1 MRLESI
7 ALHGFKSFGE
17 KTVVKVLPGITAI
30 VGPNGCGKCVRGD
43 TLVALADG
51 RVQAIGEL
59 VEQALARGRVVERF
73 DDGVAVLETGSG
85 VDVLSLNPAT
95 LRLEPRPVQAFIRR
109 SAPEYLLRIRTRA
122 GREVVTTHYHPLFGL
137 DEGGLTVLRAEQ
149 LRAGVRIAVPR
160 TLSTKACPP
169 ESLTAA
175 VLRAFGPDDRVYVPH
190 SRALADWIAAA
201 RAKAGSWKALAEAV
215 DVAPHFVDCV
225 QSRQPVRVGV
235 VSSVAAA
242 LGLTA
247 PPLHTLAS
255 SAGAEIELPGEV
267 DTRLARFLGL
277 LIAEGR
283 VTSADQVWFVNSD
296 PMVNAE
302 FGQLG
307 RELFGLQPMRGAYKA
322 GTSDTLLFSKT
333 LCLLLDRVFGIAIDG
348 KSAGKS
354 VPTAVMSAAD
364 DVVAAFLA
372 GLFEGDAFV
381 HAPHGQGRAMPYLE
395 YASASR
401 RLAEDVCTLLLR
413 LGIFPL
419 LRAKQKYAS
428 NTAKRRRRTYYSVYV
443 YGVEQIQRLA
453 EHVRFVGAKQERLDA
468 AMALR
473 VRPNPNL
480 DLIPGVT
487 GLVRAAIAAGGLN
500 VKRARAISPRLAAY
514 TERRCEATRAGLHE
528 VADLIERSGETSDR
542 ARPLITR
549 LRTLADSDL
558 YWDEVV
564 AIERV
569 EPTDPW
575 VYDLSVAD
583 THNFVAANVVVH
595 NSNVGEAVRWAL
607 GEQSAKSLRGQRME
621 DLIFHGS
628 ASRKP
633 VGLAEVELL
642 FSNDGALSVPWSEVS
657 VSRQLYRTGESE
669 YMLNGTISR
678 LRDILDLFAG
688 TGANPRAYSVMDQD
702 KLNHVL
708 TAKPHER
715 RVFIEEAAG
724 IARYKQQRN
733 ETQGKLEQTRQNL
746 VRVRDVMDEV
756 RRQLNSLERQAKKAQ
771 QYKALQNERRDLA
784 LALVAAD
791 YATLT
796 AQAAQLAAELE
807 GLRETE
813 QAQRTRVA
821 ALAAREARQREVIQA
836 SDHAL
841 SDLRQR
847 VQKVQ
852 GELERLLERRE
863 QMGVQVR
870 ELGEESV
877 RLDEELRAAGERLD
891 SIVGERETARTALGD
906 AERLSAERAAVARVL
921 EATVE
926 HHRSALGDD
935 RGRLEALR
943 LEQVRIAGERVDL
956 MRQAGELRERRA
968 QQARRAERLA
978 LERSATEAEAL
989 QLSAERATVEAAH
1002 GRAMAALSSLGA
1014 ERDRLQAALT
1024 VHEAELATAETALGD
1039 ARLGYV
1045 SKSSQLEALRALDAA
1060 REGYGAGVRAVFEA
1074 GSSLTGVRGTV
1085 ADLLEVPPGL
1095 ERAVEAVLGERLQW
1109 VVVDRFE
1116 HARAAVEY
1124 LATRRAGA
1132 ATFVPL
1138 EHLHN
1143 GGSRGAPPIPP
1154 HGEANPGLAWVAK
1167 AIGGPAPSLVHHLL
1181 GQVAVVDHLDAA
1193 EALWRRNGVVATY
1206 VTPAG
1211 EVLSPA
1217 GRLRG
1222 GAGAAADEGAG
1233 EHSLLARKRQ
1243 LRELDEEVA
1252 RLIADVETR
1261 QVAAAALAAELTTLR
1276 ARLGGLDHD
1285 LQARQAERVGSEKD
1299 IEQAVR
1305 EHERVQRHL
1314 ETLGSELHQVETE
1327 AQETAALLAQLEQ
1340 HVEAAREAEARQ
1352 EAAMATARATIE
1364 TAQAR
1369 ETELVAELSAC
1380 RVDVASVAERSDAL
1394 TRELARLDEME
1405 ADVTERVGQAQQR
1418 QAQLGERRQ
1427 WLSEERERT
1436 DVSAR
1441 DVALERDRLEEDA
1454 RGAGQRHQTLLD
1466 ELTAIEGDMR
1476 GGQGELSR
1484 AVAAIHDIELR
1495 ATEGRVR
1502 REELGQEAW
1511 RTYGVDAA
1519 ALLALHDPARD
1530 LAAAGER
1537 VGELDAKI
1545 AAIGAVNLVADEE
1558 YRELDERL
1566 TFLRTQYDD
1575 LMASIK
1581 DLEKALRGMTRT
1593 AQDRFAQAFAEV
1605 NRHFGEIFQRLF
1617 EGGRAELRLVE
1628 AEEGGDPLD
1637 TGVELMAQP
1646 RGKRLQAVSLMS
1658 GGERALTGLA
1668 LLFAIFYYRPSPFC
1682 VLDEVDAPLD
1692 DANIHRFLRVLRELT
1707 SQTQF
1712 LVITH
1717 NRKTME
1723 AADILYGVTMEEP
1736 GLSKLVSVNLAA
1748 ASAHAG

>member
-30 VGPNGCGKCVRGD
+30 VGPNGCGK
-43 TLVALADG
+43 
-51 RVQAIGEL
+51 
-59 VEQALARGRVVERF
+59 
-73 DDGVAVLETGSG
+73 
-85 VDVLSLNPAT
+85 
-95 LRLEPRPVQAFIRR
+95 
-109 SAPEYLLRIRTRA
+109 
-122 GREVVTTHYHPLFGL
+122 
-137 DEGGLTVLRAEQ
+137 
-149 LRAGVRIAVPR
+149 
-160 TLSTKACPP
+160 
-169 ESLTAA
+169 
-175 VLRAFGPDDRVYVPH
+175 
-190 SRALADWIAAA
+190 
-201 RAKAGSWKALAEAV
+201 
-215 DVAPHFVDCV
+215 
-225 QSRQPVRVGV
+225 
-235 VSSVAAA
+235 
-242 LGLTA
+242 
-247 PPLHTLAS
+247 
-255 SAGAEIELPGEV
+255 
-267 DTRLARFLGL
+267 
-277 LIAEGR
+277 
-283 VTSADQVWFVNSD
+283 
-296 PMVNAE
+296 
-302 FGQLG
+302 
-307 RELFGLQPMRGAYKA
+307 
-322 GTSDTLLFSKT
+322 
-333 LCLLLDRVFGIAIDG
+333 
-348 KSAGKS
+348 
-354 VPTAVMSAAD
+354 
-364 DVVAAFLA
+364 
-372 GLFEGDAFV
+372 
-381 HAPHGQGRAMPYLE
+381 
-395 YASASR
+395 
-401 RLAEDVCTLLLR
+401 
-413 LGIFPL
+413 
-419 LRAKQKYAS
+419 
-428 NTAKRRRRTYYSVYV
+428 
-443 YGVEQIQRLA
+443 
-453 EHVRFVGAKQERLDA
+453 
-468 AMALR
+468 
-473 VRPNPNL
+473 
-480 DLIPGVT
+480 
-487 GLVRAAIAAGGLN
+487 
-500 VKRARAISPRLAAY
+500 
-514 TERRCEATRAGLHE
+514 
-528 VADLIERSGETSDR
+528 
-542 ARPLITR
+542 
-549 LRTLADSDL
+549 
-558 YWDEVV
+558 
-564 AIERV
+564 
-569 EPTDPW
+569 
-575 VYDLSVAD
+575 
-583 THNFVAANVVVH
+583 
-595 NSNVGEAVRWAL
+595 SNVGEAVRWAL
-607 GEQSAKSLRGQRME
+607 GEQSAKALRGQRME

-669 YMLNGTISR
+669 YMLNGTVSR

-724 IARYKQQRN
+724 IARYKQQRS
-733 ETQGKLEQTRQNL
+733 ETQGKLEQARQNL

-796 AQAAQLAAELE
+796 AQAAQLATELE

-813 QAQRTRVA
+813 LAQRTRVA
-821 ALAAREARQREVIQA
+821 AVAAREARQREVIQA

-877 RLDEELRAAGERLD
+877 RLDEALRAAGERLD

-926 HHRSALGDD
+926 HHRSALGED

-1024 VHEAELATAETALGD
+1024 VRDAELATAETALGD

-1074 GSSLTGVRGTV
+1074 GTRLAGVRGTV

-1143 GGSRGAPPIPP
+1143 GGSRGAPPISP
-1154 HGEANPGLAWVAK
+1154 HGETANPGLAWVAK
-1167 AIGGPAPSLVHHLL
+1167 TIGGPSPSLVHHLL

-1222 GAGAAADEGAG
+1222 GAGATADEGAG

-1261 QVAAAALAAELTTLR
+1261 QAAAAALAAELTTLR

-1285 LQARQAERVGSEKD
+1285 VQARQAERVGSEKD

-1327 AQETAALLAQLEQ
+1327 AQETAALLVRLEQ

-1369 ETELVAELSAC
+1369 ETQLVAELSAC
-1380 RVDVASVAERSDAL
+1380 RVDVASVAERADAL

-1405 ADVTERVGQAQQR
+1405 ADVTERVGQGQQR

-1436 DVSAR
+1436 DANAR
-1441 DVALERDRLEEDA
+1441 DVALERDRLEEEA
-1454 RGAGQRHQTLLD
+1454 RGAGQRHQALLD
-1466 ELTAIEGDMR
+1466 ELTAIEGDLR

-1511 RTYGVDAA
+1511 RTYGIDAAA

-1537 VGELDAKI
+1537 VGELDAKL

-1566 TFLRTQYDD
+1566 RFLRTQYDD

-1593 AQDRFAQAFAEV
+1593 AQDRFAQAFEEI